1 MRQLKTATPNASPA
15 DEPLTMEEATAL
27 IARLQR
33 IADLQTAAMTTI
45 ADAEI
50 ILDDALLSCP
60 TLEGT
65 GAHRTLHALRDKG

>member
-1 MRQLKTATPNASPA
+1 MRQLKTTTPSASPA
-15 DEPLTMEEATAL
+15 DAPLTREEALTL

-50 ILDDALLSCP
+50 ILDDALLACP
-60 TLEGT
+60 TLEG
-65 GAHRTLHALRDKG
+65 GDGTLHALRGKGR